1 MGLTCG
7 AGVAQS
13 NSLNRIRTS
22 CKHFPFSSNLF
33 FREGVGLREWEGE
46 EEMEEEEEEEEKE
59 EEVRISLKVRLG
71 SLLEKMD

>member
-33 FREGVGLREWEGE
+33 FREGVGLRE
-46 EEMEEEEEEEEKE
+46 EEEKE

>member
-1 MGLTCG
+1 MSPRATASIASAPRASISLSLLISFLGKGWVCG
-7 AGVAQS
+7 SG
-13 NSLNRIRTS
+13 R
-22 CKHFPFSSNLF
+22 
-33 FREGVGLREWEGE
+33 GE